1 MSKAM
6 EKALPGKKNLKYSIE
21 GFQLKVCQLKAIS
34 PLCIG
39 FNGRLK
45 GNFEFDG
52 KSPRKPIDMPSV
64 NENRFLTKVDYIEKK
79 TPYIQMDKYLPRD
92 NSFLQGVNMSD
103 SLFQT
108 DLLDKIKK

>member
-1 MSKAM
+1 
-6 EKALPGKKNLKYSIE
+6 
-21 GFQLKVCQLKAIS
+21 
-34 PLCIG
+34 
-39 FNGRLK
+39 
-45 GNFEFDG
+45 
-52 KSPRKPIDMPSV
+52 MPSL

-108 DLLDKIKK
+108 ELLDKIKK